1 MNDNELMT
9 AVRESFTSVHVTTP
23 VEQVTRRGRAL
34 RARRRIPV
42 LAGALTVAAGAAVAT
57 TSLLPSTPQTSH
69 QPTVPLAAWTVAKQS
84 DGTIQV
90 TIRRLSNPAGLQR
103 QLRADGVPASVT
115 LIGQQNPSCRPYR
128 ASRTLLDSVM
138 THTFEILPTP
148 HHGPPTGLPGSVL
161 NLVIVMEIH
170 PSALPSG
177 TGVQLATTF
186 TLLPPV
192 TTNGGTQHV
201 ARTGVATG
209 LVYASPQCTG

>member
-9 AVRESFTSVHVTTP
+9 AVRQSFTGVHVTTP
-23 VEQVTRRGRAL
+23 VEQVTRRGRAV
-34 RARRRIPV
+34 RARRRLPA
-42 LAGALTVAAGAAVAT
+42 LAGALAVAAGAAVAV
-57 TSLLPSTPQTSH
+57 TSIHPGTPQASH
-69 QPTVPLAAWTVAKQS
+69 QPTAPLAAWTVAKQS

-90 TIRRLSNPAGLQR
+90 TIRQLSNPAGLQR

-115 LIGQQNPSCRPYR
+115 LIGQQNPTCRPYP

-138 THTFEILPTP
+138 THTFEILPTA
-148 HHGPPTGLPGSVL
+148 HHGPPTGLPGSAL

-170 PSALPSG
+170 PVALPRG

-201 ARTGVATG
+201 ARAHLAMG

>member
-9 AVRESFTSVHVTTP
+9 AVRESFTGVHVTTP
-23 VEQVTRRGRAL
+23 VEQITRRGRAV
-34 RARRRIPV
+34 RARRRIPA
-42 LAGALTVAAGAAVAT
+42 LAGALAVAAGAVVAV
-57 TSLLPSTPQTSH
+57 TSLLPGTPPASH
-69 QPTVPLAAWTVAKQS
+69 QPAAPLAAWTVAKQS
-84 DGTIQV
+84 DGAIQV
-90 TIRRLSNPAGLQR
+90 TIRQLSNPAGLQR
-103 QLRADGVPASVT
+103 RLRADGVPASIT

-138 THTFEILPTP
+138 THTFEILPTA
-148 HHGPPTGLPGSVL
+148 HSGPPTGLPGSVL
-161 NLVIVMEIH
+161 SLVIVLEIH

-201 ARTGVATG
+201 ARTGLAMG